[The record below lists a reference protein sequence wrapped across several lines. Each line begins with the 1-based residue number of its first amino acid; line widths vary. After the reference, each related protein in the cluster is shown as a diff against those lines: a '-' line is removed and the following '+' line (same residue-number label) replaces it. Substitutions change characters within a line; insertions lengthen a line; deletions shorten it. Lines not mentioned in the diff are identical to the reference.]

1 MNTAPQPDWNP
12 RAEEVQRASIAT
24 GDHLREKC
32 PVAYSELLG
41 WSLFRHEDVK
51 RVLHDHVRFSSVV
64 SRHVA
69 VPNGMDPPEHTAYRS
84 AIEPYFSVRRV
95 DAFEPLCRAIAA
107 QLVQDLARGERV
119 ELMSAWALP
128 FAVQVQCAFLGWPA
142 SLHAPLAQWTRQNH
156 QATLAQDRSALT
168 ALALQFETM
177 VDDVLQQ
184 RRLDGVAPGH
194 DVTASLM
201 HESVQGRTLTVA
213 EIASI
218 LRNWTVGEIGTLAA
232 AVGILA
238 GWLAEHPD
246 IQAQLRTDPALQP
259 EAIDEILRLHGP
271 LATNRRTTTCPVV
284 LGGRRIEEA
293 ERVTVHW
300 AAANRDA
307 RVFEAPE
314 TFRWGRNP
322 ADNLLYGA
330 GIHVCPGAPLARME
344 LRVALRALL
353 DATQDWACVADQ
365 PFTVAQYPASGYA
378 TVPLRMRWA

>member
-12 RAEEVQRASIAT
+12 RAEEVQRAPIAT

-41 WSLFRHEDVK
+41 WSLFRHEEVT

-84 AIEPYFSVRRV
+84 AIEPYFSARRV
-95 DAFEPLCRAIAA
+95 EAFEPLCQSIAL
-107 QLVQDLARGERV
+107 QLVQDLGRADTV
-119 ELMSAWALP
+119 ELMAAWALP

-142 SLHAPLAQWTRQNH
+142 ALHAPLAQWTHQNH
-156 QATLAQDRSALT
+156 QATLAQDRGALT
-168 ALALQFETM
+168 ALALQFEAM
-177 VDDVLQQ
+177 VADVLQQ
-184 RRLDGVAPGH
+184 RRDNAVPPGH
-194 DVTASLM
+194 DVTASLL
-201 HESVQGRTLTVA
+201 HESVQGRPLSV
-213 EIASI
+213 
-218 LRNWTVGEIGTLAA
+218 LRNWTVGEIGTIAA

-246 IQAQLRTDPALQP
+246 TQALLRSNVSLQP
-259 EAIDEILRLHGP
+259 EAIDEILRLQGP

-284 LGGRRIEEA
+284 LGGRRIEEG

-300 AAANRDA
+300 AVANRDA
-307 RVFEAPE
+307 RVFDAPE
-314 TFRWGRNP
+314 TFRLGRNP

-353 DATQDWACVADQ
+353 DATEDWTCVPDQ

-378 TVPLRMRWA
+378 AVPLRLRWA